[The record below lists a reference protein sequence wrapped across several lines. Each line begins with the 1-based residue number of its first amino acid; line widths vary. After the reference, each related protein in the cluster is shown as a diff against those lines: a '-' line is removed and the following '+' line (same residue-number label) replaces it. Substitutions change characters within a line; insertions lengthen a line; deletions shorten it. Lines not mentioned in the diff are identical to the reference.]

1 MKTKLQNFAQRAAL
15 WIEKKKRNRWA
26 YILIMVETNEEH
38 SAVDTCTRTN
48 LKADSV
54 LNALRFASAQVEAK
68 IKSDEAV
75 RREAEAI
82 AEDAAR
88 QRLKREKGLLS

>member
-38 SAVDTCTRTN
+38 SAVETCTRTN
-48 LKADSV
+48 LKAHSV
-54 LNALRFASAQVEAK
+54 LNALRFSCAQVEAN
-68 IKSDEAV
+68 IKSGEAE
-75 RREAEAI
+75 RREADAI
-82 AEDAAR
+82 AEQA
-88 QRLKREKGLLS
+88 LKRAKGPNHLPS